1 MYIGIYLPVPELELE
16 GRNIST
22 GSGLNQWKAL
32 EDKKKGFSISSPTC
46 SSSAVA
52 DGRVDKNKYYF
63 YIVPTKYIYKQLSRI
78 FSQFSE
84 H

>member
-32 EDKKKGFSISSPTC
+32 EDKKKGDNPVTQFHDE
-46 SSSAVA
+46 V
-52 DGRVDKNKYYF
+52 VVKDKDRLEMF
-63 YIVPTKYIYKQLSRI
+63 
-78 FSQFSE
+78 F
-84 H
+84 